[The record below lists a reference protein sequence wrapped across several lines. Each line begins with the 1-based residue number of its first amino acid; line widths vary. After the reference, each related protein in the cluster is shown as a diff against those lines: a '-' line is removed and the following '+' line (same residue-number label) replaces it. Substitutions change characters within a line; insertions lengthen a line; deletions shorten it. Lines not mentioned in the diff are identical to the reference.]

1 MASPYGST
9 NGSTNGSSNGSANG
23 STNGSS
29 MNGSHT
35 VSPFLSQNGLE
46 APPPELHL
54 MSDPRECAHSA
65 DHATHS
71 DAGDAAQ
78 AEANSVAAERRR
90 LEGDIAAAKRRAASS
105 QQRIE
110 AAELDIREALRAEL
124 SASKDALAAIE
135 RQHEVTVA
143 MIRSAAQAEVQ
154 RIMTEARRAV
164 ADGDPSL
171 SNMSRSN
178 VVLQNDLRQAG
189 FSNAE

>member
-1 MASPYGST
+1 
-9 NGSTNGSSNGSANG
+9 
-23 STNGSS
+23 

-35 VSPFLSQNGLE
+35 VSPFLPQNGLE
-46 APPPELHL
+46 APPLELHL
-54 MSDPRECAHSA
+54 MSDPREFAHSA
-65 DHATHS
+65 DHATRP

-143 MIRSAAQAEVQ
+143 MIRNAAQAEVQ
-154 RIMTEARRAV
+154 RIIAEARHA
-164 ADGDPSL
+164 AGDSDPSL

-178 VVLQNDLRQAG
+178 DVLQNDLRQAG